1 VDEDLFFQKQ
11 TPGSIIGA
19 ENGFVEVLNSSIR
32 FRLRNANC
40 DITPGAFVVPFK
52 IVIARAF
59 LLLGNDHSA
68 SISVL
73 SELCAFR

>member
-1 VDEDLFFQKQ
+1 VDEDLFFQEQ

-19 ENGFVEVLNSSIR
+19 ENGIMEVLNSSIR

-52 IVIARAF
+52 
-59 LLLGNDHSA
+59 LY
-68 SISVL
+68 
-73 SELCAFR
+73 